1 MGLKNVESRSQR
13 LQETLLTLRR
23 MSAEELLRRQKGM
36 NVRIN
41 RCGGDVDSPSPNLR
55 DELRLIEEEIQRRHA
70 KETH

>member
-1 MGLKNVESRSQR
+1 MGLKNVEDRSQR
-13 LQETLLTLRR
+13 LQETLLTLRV
-23 MSAEELLRRQKGM
+23 MPVEDLLRRQKRM

-41 RCGGDVDSPSPNLR
+41 RCGDDVDSPSPNLR